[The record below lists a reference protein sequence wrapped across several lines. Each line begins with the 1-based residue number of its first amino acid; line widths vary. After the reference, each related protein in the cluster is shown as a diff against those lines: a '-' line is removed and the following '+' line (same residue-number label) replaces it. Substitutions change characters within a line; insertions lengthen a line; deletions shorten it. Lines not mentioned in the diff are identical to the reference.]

1 MGGYKMYE
9 LDKPDNLVEIL
20 EESVKKYPNN
30 KLFGTKNSSGQYEW
44 ITYSEFNRMVDGI
57 RSGLAGL
64 GIKKGDAVGIIANN
78 RTEWA
83 VCCYASYGVG
93 ARYVPMYEAELDSMW
108 KYIIK
113 DSEVK
118 ALFVSKKEIYEK
130 ALTWKNEID
139 TLKYVFIINETGP
152 GSYQELME
160 NGFKNIVPS
169 FKPTSEDIAGLIY
182 TSGTTGNPKG
192 VLLSHGNFSSQ
203 VHALLKA
210 FHMLSDKTRTLS
222 FLPWAHSYGQT
233 AELNT
238 LLMLGGST
246 GFAESPATIVGDLQL
261 VKPTML
267 VAVPRIFNRVYDGI
281 QQKIRDKG
289 GLAQTLFNMG
299 AEENKKKREL
309 AKQGK
314 SSLINEL
321 KIKLVDKI
329 VYSKLRELFGGNLE
343 LSISSSAALSANI
356 AQFMFDIGAPVY
368 EAWGMTEISPAGTV
382 NTPADYKVGSCGKA
396 IDKVKLV
403 IDKTGMDPDANDG
416 ELIIYGP
423 NVMKGY
429 HNKPEETKA
438 TMTDDGGLRTGDRA
452 YVDKE
457 GFLYITGRIKEQ
469 FKLENG
475 KFVYPSA
482 IEEEVKLLGSVEQAM
497 IFGLNKPY
505 TVCVIVPDFVVMKK
519 VAKEKGLPE
528 DKEAFVKDPKVI
540 KMYEDEINEHLKK
553 TFASYELPKRVL
565 LLSEGFTVENGM
577 LTPTLKLK
585 RREVLKKYQ
594 DMIDSLYA

>member
-1 MGGYKMYE
+1 MYE
-9 LDKPDNLVEIL
+9 LDKPDNLVEIF
-20 EESVKKYPNN
+20 EDSVRKYSNN
-30 KLFGTKNSSGQYEW
+30 LIFGTKNSSGTYEW
-44 ITYSEFNRMVDGI
+44 ITYADFGRMVDGV
-57 RSGLAGL
+57 RSGLVGL

-93 ARYVPMYEAELDSMW
+93 ALFVPMYEAELEKIQ

-113 DSEVK
+113 DSGLKV
-118 ALFVSKKEIYEK
+118 LFVSKKNLYEK
-130 ALTWKNEID
+130 ALTWINDID
-139 TLKYVFIINETGP
+139 SLKHVFVIDEKGP
-152 GSYQELME
+152 NSYQELM
-160 NGFKNIVPS
+160 NTGLKKIIPS
-169 FKPTSEDIAGLIY
+169 IKPKASDIAGLIY
-182 TSGTTGNPKG
+182 TSGTTGDPKG

-203 VHALLKA
+203 VHALVKS
-210 FHMLSDKTRTLS
+210 FHMLNDQTKTLS

-238 LLMLGGST
+238 LLKLGGST
-246 GFAESPATIVGDLQL
+246 GFAEGPATIVGDLQL

-267 VAVPRIFNRVYDGI
+267 VAVPRVFNRVYDGI
-281 QQKIRDKG
+281 QMKIRDKG
-289 GLAQTLFNMG
+289 GLAKKLFDMG
-299 AEENKKKREL
+299 IEENKKKREL
-309 AKQGK
+309 AKQGQ
-314 SSLINEL
+314 SSLMNS
-321 KIKLVDKI
+321 IKLALVDKI
-329 VYSKLRELFGGNLE
+329 VYSKLRDLFGGNLQ
-343 LSISSSAALSANI
+343 LSISSSAALNADI

-382 NTPADYKVGSCGKA
+382 NTPAEYKIGSCGKA

-403 IDKTGMDPDANDG
+403 IDRTGMGDDSVEG

-423 NVMKGY
+423 NVMQGY

-452 YVDKE
+452 YVDKD
-457 GFLYITGRIKEQ
+457 GFLFITGRIKEQ

-482 IEEEVKLLGSVEQAM
+482 MEEHIKLLPSIEQAM

-505 TVCVIVPDFVVMKK
+505 TVCVVVPDFVVMEK
-519 VAKEKGLPE
+519 VAKDKGLPT
-528 DKEAFVKDPKVI
+528 DKNEFVKNPAVI
-540 KMYEDEINEHLKK
+540 KLYEDEITNHLKK
-553 TFASYELPKRVL
+553 TFASYELPKKVL
-565 LLSEGFTVENGM
+565 LLSEGFTTENGM

-585 RREVLKKYQ
+585 RREVLKKYSG
-594 DMIDSLYA
+594 MIEALYA

>member
-1 MGGYKMYE
+1 MYV
-9 LDKPDNLVEIL
+9 LDKPDNLVEL
-20 EESVKKYPNN
+20 FEESVKKYPNN
-30 KLFGTKNSSGQYEW
+30 RLFGTKNSSGVYEW
-44 ITYSEFNRMVDGI
+44 VTYSEVSRMVDGI
-57 RSGLAGL
+57 RSGFAGL
-64 GIKKGDAVGIIANN
+64 GVKKGDAVGIIANN

-93 ARYVPMYEAELDSMW
+93 ARFVPMYEAELDSMW

-118 ALFVSKKEIYEK
+118 VLFVSKKDIYEK

-139 TLKYVFIINETGP
+139 TLKHVFIINETGK
-152 GSYQELME
+152 GSYKELME
-160 NGFKNIVPS
+160 NGFKKIVP
-169 FKPTSEDIAGLIY
+169 PIRPAADDIAGLIY

-203 VHALLKA
+203 VHALCKL
-210 FHMLSDKTRTLS
+210 FHMLDDSTRTLS

-238 LLMLGGST
+238 LLKLGGST
-246 GFAESPATIVGDLQL
+246 GFAEGPATIVGDLQL

-289 GLAQTLFNMG
+289 GLAQKLFNMG
-299 AEENKKKREL
+299 TEENKKKREM
-309 AKQGK
+309 AKEGK
-314 SSLINEL
+314 SSLMNAI

-329 VYSKLRELFGGNLE
+329 VYGKLRELFGGELQ
-343 LSISSSAALSANI
+343 LSISSSAALSAHI

-368 EAWGMTEISPAGTV
+368 EAWGMTEISPAGTS
-382 NTPADYKVGSCGKA
+382 NTPAEYKIGSCGKA

-403 IDKTGMDPDANDG
+403 IDKTGMDADANDG

-452 YVDKE
+452 FVDKD

-482 IEEEVKLLGSVEQAM
+482 MEEEIKLLPSVEQAM

-505 TVCVIVPDFVVMKK
+505 TVCVIVPDFVVMNK
-519 VAKEKGLPE
+519 VAKEKGLPVGN
-528 DKEAFVKDPKVI
+528 DAFVKDAQVI
-540 KMYEDEINEHLKK
+540 KMYVDEITNHLKK
-553 TFASYELPKRVL
+553 TFASYELPKKIL
-565 LLSEGFTVENGM
+565 LLAEGFTVENGM